1 MADTD
6 RPRLVGGVA
15 SRQEASRGPRG
26 HEADPPD
33 VVANLRVD
41 RHLRSARL
49 DVVGLDEEALAQL
62 VAGGAAILARL
73 AKSRADAQLGGER

>member
-6 RPRLVGGVA
+6 RPKLVGGVS

-33 VVANLRVD
+33 VVATLRVD
-41 RHLRSARL
+41 RHLRSGRL
-49 DVVGLDEEALAQL
+49 DVVGLDEKALAQL
-62 VAGGAAILARL
+62 VASGAAILARL
-73 AKSRADAQLGGER
+73 AKSRADTHLGGKR